1 MHSLRENGSGAR
13 PKLPLKLCLKETFW
27 GHAVKESILIKR
39 ENDFQKCIMCISSY
53 SSCVLHGIVQ
63 SQELFNSISK
73 EMEKRVDG
81 EKETEETVVEALF

>member
-1 MHSLRENGSGAR
+1 
-13 PKLPLKLCLKETFW
+13 
-27 GHAVKESILIKR
+27 
-39 ENDFQKCIMCISSY
+39 MCISSY